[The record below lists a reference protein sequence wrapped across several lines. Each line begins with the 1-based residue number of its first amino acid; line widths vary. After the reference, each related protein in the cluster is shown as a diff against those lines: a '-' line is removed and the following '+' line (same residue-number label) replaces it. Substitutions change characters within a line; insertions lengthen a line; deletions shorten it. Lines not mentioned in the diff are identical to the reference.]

1 MLTWAGTSSFGYE
14 GLPGQDTIIFFGR
27 MGRRQVSSQQY
38 VELFSHFRGRTV
50 DLGTSRTSPPPGSVG
65 AWLKQHVTKTA
76 IASYLGPILVE
87 AGWASRTDAP
97 SEIRFAE
104 RVTACCCGGT
114 FCGVQD
120 RSGTRA
126 GCACGGCVSCGGNG
140 GNGHDA

>member
-1 MLTWAGTSSFGYE
+1 MPTWAGSASFGYE

-27 MGRRQVSSQQY
+27 LGRKQVSSQQY
-38 VELFSHFRGRTV
+38 VELFRHFRGRTV
-50 DLGTSRTSPPPGSVG
+50 ELGTSRTAPPPGSVG
-65 AWLKQHVTKTA
+65 AWLKEHVTRTA

-87 AGWASRTDAP
+87 AGWASRTDVP

-120 RSGTRA
+120 RSGAHPGCTGVGCGSHA
-126 GCACGGCVSCGGNG
+126 GGAGVRL
-140 GNGHDA
+140 